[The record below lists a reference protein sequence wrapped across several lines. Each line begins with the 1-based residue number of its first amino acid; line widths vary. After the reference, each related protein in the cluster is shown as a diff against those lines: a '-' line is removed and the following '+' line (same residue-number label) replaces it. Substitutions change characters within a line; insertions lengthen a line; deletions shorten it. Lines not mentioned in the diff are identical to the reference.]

1 MTLPNRL
8 QECRS
13 ALDWTQAQ
21 VAAALKV
28 PRELVAMWESGS
40 RKPNLKQ
47 LEELSRLYR
56 ADRHRSVG

>member
-1 MTLPNRL
+1 MTLSDRL
-8 QECRS
+8 QECRNS
-13 ALDWTQAQ
+13 LEWTQAQ

-28 PRELVAMWESGS
+28 PRELVTMWESGS

-56 ADRHRSVG
+56 ADL